1 MNSPGTSSF
10 EKLQASLKETLT
22 IIDRELPYLAPPIE
36 NPSERKTSNV
46 VHFKETYSLLDQ
58 CHEICEQFE
67 AKNKPRIRIIHHL
80 ACSGGTLISKCISAL
95 PNVFLLSEVHPFS
108 TLQLGTE
115 KFLFAPSD
123 LTLLGRYA
131 NFPHIDEFAK
141 QQFLSAI
148 KLSDAHIR
156 KFGGTLVLRDHS
168 HSDFCIGESKGNE
181 CAVTSVLESDFEILS
196 TTTLRDPVD
205 CYLSLTRNNWKHFS
219 PQSFDEYCQRVL
231 DFLAAYKNTKV
242 FLYEDFVARP
252 KFVLKQ
258 LCNEI
263 DLPFSEESIDIFGA
277 FNVTGDSGRS
287 GDTISQRERSKLDAN
302 LESEIGKSKNYRLI
316 ADRFGYQPT

>member
-1 MNSPGTSSF
+1 MLSNFQLFKKQLDESLDLVDAALGEGGGEPF
-10 EKLQASLKETLT
+10 EVPEN
-22 IIDRELPYLAPPIE
+22 IDFFPD
-36 NPSERKTSNV
+36 TQ
-46 VHFKETYSLLDQ
+46 SLLAR
-58 CHEICEQFE
+58 CERACKKHE
-67 AKNKPRIRIIHHL
+67 KGKPTIRIIHQL

-108 TLQLGTE
+108 TLQLGAGE
-115 KFLFAPSD
+115 LLFAPSD
-123 LTLLGRYA
+123 LTLLSIYA

-156 KFGGTLVLRDHS
+156 KFGGVLVLRDHS

-181 CAVTSVLESDFEILS
+181 CAVISVLKGDFEILS
-196 TTTLRDPVD
+196 ATILRDPID
-205 CYLSLTRNNWKHFS
+205 CYLSLTNNNWKHFS
-219 PQSFDEYCQRVL
+219 PQSFNEYCQRVL

-252 KFVLKQ
+252 KFFLKQ

-263 DLPFSEESIDIFGA
+263 DLPFSEESIDIFDV
-277 FNVTGDSGRS
+277 FKVTGDSGRS
-287 GDTISQRERSKLDAN
+287 GTTICQRERRN
-302 LESEIGKSKNYRLI
+302 LNENLKSEIRQSKNYPLI
-316 ADRFGYQPT
+316 AERFGYQPI